1 VAFEVDVSSK
11 SIDVKITKC
20 INVYKYFI
28 YIGALFIFLLAGVV
42 GCAVVP
48 AEEVEPSEV
57 LVEIM
62 YGTDRNVTGESEVK
76 SFYGEERGEMNYG
89 MARVAIRI
97 DKSKSPFADYSIW
110 DLRLKGSTS
119 KSAELVH
126 IVPLTR
132 EHFLSSVSERIRVSS
147 DKSALVYT
155 HGYARKFERGA
166 QTMAKL
172 VYELRY
178 QGIPVLYSWPSKGS
192 AGAYLGDRTTIE
204 WSAPNFYKFL
214 RGLSLNTKVETI
226 HVVAHSMGNQ
236 AFLKAF
242 MKLLDDPKITNN
254 WKFGEIVLVA
264 PDVDRGLFERDIAPV
279 IVQAKSRITLY
290 VSDSDVPLQASKKV
304 NLYPRVGDA
313 SIDPVIINGIE
324 TIDASEAASLTTG
337 HSYYRESSE
346 VLADQYYLINQR
358 KAADQRPTLKA
369 VESAAGRYWKIKEV
383 YVRE

>member
-1 VAFEVDVSSK
+1 MGRKPESARFDVRNE
-11 SIDVKITKC
+11 IIR
-20 INVYKYFI
+20 FL
-28 YIGALFIFLLAGVV
+28 YIGIAGLVLANGLT

-62 YGTDRNVTGESEVK
+62 YGTDRNVSGDSEVK

-89 MARVAIRI
+89 IARVAIRI

-110 DLRLKGSTS
+110 NMRLKGSTS
-119 KSAELVH
+119 KSAELVK
-126 IVPLTR
+126 IDPLNR
-132 EHFLSSVSERIRVSS
+132 EGFLSSVSERIKASS

-155 HGYARKFERGA
+155 HGYARTFERGA
-166 QTMAKL
+166 RTMGRL

-178 QGIPVLYSWPSKGS
+178 EGIPVLYSWPSKGS

-214 RGLSLNTKVETI
+214 RDLSLNTKVETI

-236 AFLKAF
+236 AFLKAL
-242 MKLLDDPKITNN
+242 MKLLEESEITKN

-264 PDVDRGLFERDIAPV
+264 PDVDRAIFERDIAPV

-290 VSDSDVPLQASKKV
+290 VSDIDVPLQASRKV

-313 SIDPVIINGIE
+313 SIEPVIINGIE
-324 TIDASEAASLTTG
+324 TIDASEAASLITG
-337 HSYYRESSE
+337 HTYYRESPE

-358 KAADQRPTLKA
+358 KAADQRPTLEA
-369 VESAAGRYWKIKEV
+369 VDSAAGRYWKIKEV
-383 YVRE
+383 YIRE